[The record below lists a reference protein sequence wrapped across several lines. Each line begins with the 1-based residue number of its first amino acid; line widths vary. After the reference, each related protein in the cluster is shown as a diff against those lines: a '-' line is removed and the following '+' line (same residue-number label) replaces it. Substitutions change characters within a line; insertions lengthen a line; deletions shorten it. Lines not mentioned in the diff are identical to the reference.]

1 MPLFVLWNEKITTNT
16 EESMLEKFR
25 FGLVIVAIAAL
36 GLFAIA
42 CSDEEVEEATN
53 TTSATG
59 AAAKAKESGM
69 TPAKAAEAAAPAT
82 KAEPKLIET
91 SKTSK
96 AATADDQAA
105 GLGEGDVSWPSLSD
119 KMPSSFNESPMCAA
133 KAAAGEIPA
142 LEDRL
147 PENPLVI
154 QPAESIGEYGGT
166 WYRAFTGPADGQN
179 MERPMKDHILFFG
192 TNMTDVQA
200 NIAES
205 WTSNAEAT
213 EFTLTLRKGLKW
225 SDGDDYNTDDIMFW
239 YNHMVTNEDL
249 VPNPPAW
256 MKSGGELLEFSAVD
270 KETLQINSK
279 EPYGLLITLLA
290 SVIVAGP
297 HTRGDSG
304 LGLYAPSHYLSDF
317 HPDVIGLDEANAKAQ
332 AEGYENWAKYFL
344 FLNHANANPDSP
356 MMTAWYVTKPI
367 TSDQWA
373 LERNCFYYAVDT
385 AGNQLPYMD
394 GVTLDLAENL
404 EVLNLKAIAGEFT
417 VQGRHIDLSKL
428 PVFTE
433 NSEKGNYRIQF
444 WRQPES
450 GIANLYIN
458 ESWEGDGGAV
468 DTETASFLSN
478 RDFRAAL
485 SMGVEREEINEVFFL
500 GLGETGG
507 LCAGWDDPND
517 PGHYIGEHLVEFNP
531 DEANAMLDAIGLDK
545 RDSDGM
551 RLMPETG
558 EKIVVVHSVA
568 VAAFEDYEGIDSMV
582 IEMWKNNLGIDGK
595 LDAQE
600 RSLWSSKRDENETM
614 LNSWESSGRAGAII
628 TPNHLGIVGGDG
640 FIAPKYSDAHLA
652 TGEIQDGWIG
662 EWQSLYDEAVTDS
675 SKYAEN
681 LQKVVELNCVN
692 ANPITTVMNKPTY
705 TAIIKKNVRNVPNP
719 LPFSY
724 HAQTSGNGFPE
735 TWWLEGGNQ

>member
-1 MPLFVLWNEKITTNT
+1 
-16 EESMLEKFR
+16 MLKKFQY
-25 FGLVIVAIAAL
+25 GLVTVMVLSL

-42 CSDEEVEEATN
+42 CSEEEVEEATN
-53 TTSATG
+53 TTNASAAASTAKDAG
-59 AAAKAKESGM
+59 VTKEAAKAAM
-69 TPAKAAEAAAPAT
+69 PAAAPAK
-82 KAEPKLIET
+82 KAEPKLVET

-96 AATADDQAA
+96 AATGDDQAA

-119 KMPSSFNESPMCAA
+119 SMPSSFSESPMCAA
-133 KAAAGEIPA
+133 KAEAGEIPA
-142 LEDRL
+142 LADRL

-192 TNMTDVQA
+192 TNMTDVQP

-205 WTSNAEAT
+205 WTSNADAT

-239 YNHMVTNEDL
+239 YDHMVTNEDL
-249 VPNPPAW
+249 VPTPPSW
-256 MKSGGELLEFSAVD
+256 MKSGGEMLEFTQVS
-270 KETLQINSK
+270 KETLQINSA

-290 SVIVAGP
+290 SVVVAGP

-317 HPDVIGLDEANAKAQ
+317 HPDVIGLDEANAKAE
-332 AEGYENWAKYFL
+332 AAGYENWAKYML

-356 MMTAWYVTKPI
+356 MMTAWRVVKPI

-373 LERNCFYYAVDT
+373 LERNCYYWAVDT
-385 AGNQLPYMD
+385 EGQQLPYMD
-394 GVTLDLAENL
+394 NVVLDLAENL

-433 NSEKGNYRIQF
+433 NSDKGNYRIQF

-458 ESWEGDGGAV
+458 ESWVGDGGDV
-468 DTETASFLSN
+468 DTETASFLQN
-478 RDFRAAL
+478 KDFRAAL
-485 SMGVEREEINEVFFL
+485 SMGIERDEINEVFFL
-500 GLGETGG
+500 GLGEVGG

-517 PGHYIGEHLVEFNP
+517 PGHYIGEHYVEFNP
-531 DEANAMLDAIGLDK
+531 DEANELLDSIGLDQK
-545 RDSDGM
+545 DSDGM
-551 RLMPETG
+551 RLMPGTG
-558 EKIVVVHSVA
+558 EKIVVTHSVA

-582 IEMWKNNLGIDGK
+582 IEMWKKHLGIDGK

-600 RSLWSSKRDENETM
+600 RSLWSSRRDNNETH

-628 TPNHLGIVGGDG
+628 TPNHLGVVGGGG
-640 FIAPKYSDAHLA
+640 FIAVGASNDHRDNGTIA
-652 TGEIQDGWIG
+652 DGWIG
-662 EWQSLYDEAVTDS
+662 EWQELYEEAKSDG

-681 LQKVVELNCVN
+681 LQKVVELNCNNV
-692 ANPITTVMNKPTY
+692 NPITTVMNKPTY

>member
-1 MPLFVLWNEKITTNT
+1 
-16 EESMLEKFR
+16 MLEKFR

-59 AAAKAKESGM
+59 AAAAAKDSGA
-69 TPAKAAEAAAPAT
+69 TPDKAKAAMESKPAE
-82 KAEPKLIET
+82 KAAEPKLVET

-105 GLGEGDVSWPSLSD
+105 GLGEGDVSWPSLSNE
-119 KMPSSFNESPMCAA
+119 MPSSFNESPMCAA

-239 YNHMVTNEDL
+239 YDHMVTNEDL
-249 VPNPPAW
+249 VPTPPSW
-256 MKSGGELLEFSAVD
+256 MKSGGELLTFSQVS

-290 SVIVAGP
+290 SVVVAGP

-317 HPDVIGLDEANAKAQ
+317 HPDVIGLDEANAKAE
-332 AEGYENWAKYFL
+332 AAGYENWAKYML

-356 MMTAWYVTKPI
+356 MMTAWKVVKPI
-367 TSDQWA
+367 TSEQWA
-373 LERNCFYYAVDT
+373 LERNCFYYGVDT
-385 AGNQLPYMD
+385 EGQQLPYMD
-394 GVTLDLAENL
+394 NVVLDLAENL

-428 PVFTE
+428 PVFKE
-433 NSEKGNYRIQF
+433 NSDKGNYRIQF

-458 ESWEGDGGAV
+458 ESWGDGANG
-468 DTETASFLSN
+468 EPELASFLTN
-478 RDFRAAL
+478 KDFRAAL
-485 SMGVEREEINEVFFL
+485 SMGIERDEINEVFFL
-500 GLGETGG
+500 GLGEIGG
-507 LCAGWDDPND
+507 LCAGWDDPNN
-517 PGHYIGEHLVEFNP
+517 PGKYIGEDYVQFNP
-531 DEANAMLDAIGLDK
+531 DAANALLDSIGLDK
-545 RDSDGM
+545 KDADGM
-551 RLMPETG
+551 RLMPSG
-558 EKIVVVHSVA
+558 EKIVVTHSVA

-582 IEMWKNNLGIDGK
+582 IEMWKKHLGIDGK

-600 RSLWSSKRDENETM
+600 RSLWSSRRDNNETM

-628 TPNHLGIVGGDG
+628 TPNHLGVVGGGG
-640 FIAPKYSDAHLA
+640 FIAVGASNAHRDDGTMA
-652 TGEIQDGWIG
+652 DGWVG
-662 EWQSLYDEAVTDS
+662 EWQALYEEAKSDG
-675 SKYAEN
+675 SKYAPN
-681 LQKVVELNCVN
+681 LKKVVELNCENV
-692 ANPITTVMNKPTY
+692 NPITTVMNKPTY

>member
-1 MPLFVLWNEKITTNT
+1 
-16 EESMLEKFR
+16 MLKKFQY
-25 FGLVIVAIAAL
+25 GLVTVMVLSL

-42 CSDEEVEEATN
+42 CSEEEVEEATN
-53 TTSATG
+53 TTNASAAASTAKDAG
-59 AAAKAKESGM
+59 VTKEAAKAAM
-69 TPAKAAEAAAPAT
+69 PAAPAAAPAK
-82 KAEPKLIET
+82 KAEPKLVET

-96 AATADDQAA
+96 AATGDDQAA

-119 KMPSSFNESPMCAA
+119 TMPSSFSESPMCAA
-133 KAAAGEIPA
+133 KAEAGEIPA
-142 LEDRL
+142 LADRL

-192 TNMTDVQA
+192 TNMTDVQP

-205 WTSNAEAT
+205 WTSNADAT

-239 YNHMVTNEDL
+239 YDHMVTNEDL
-249 VPNPPAW
+249 VPTPPSW
-256 MKSGGELLEFSAVD
+256 MKSGGEMLEFTQVS
-270 KETLQINSK
+270 KETLQINSA

-290 SVIVAGP
+290 SVVVAGP

-317 HPDVIGLDEANAKAQ
+317 HPDVIGLDEANAKAE
-332 AEGYENWAKYFL
+332 AAGYENWAKYML

-356 MMTAWYVTKPI
+356 MMTAWRVVKPI

-373 LERNCFYYAVDT
+373 LERNCFYWAVDT
-385 AGNQLPYMD
+385 EGQQLPYMD
-394 GVTLDLAENL
+394 EVVLDLAENL

-433 NSEKGNYRIQF
+433 NSDKGNYRIQF

-458 ESWEGDGGAV
+458 ESWVGDGGDV
-468 DTETASFLSN
+468 DTETASFLQN
-478 RDFRAAL
+478 KDFRAAL
-485 SMGVEREEINEVFFL
+485 SMGIERDEINEVFFL
-500 GLGETGG
+500 GLGEVGG

-517 PGHYIGEHLVEFNP
+517 PGHYIGEHYVEFNP
-531 DEANAMLDAIGLDK
+531 DEANELLDSIGLDQK
-545 RDSDGM
+545 DSDGM
-551 RLMPETG
+551 RLMPGTG
-558 EKIVVVHSVA
+558 EKIVVTHSVA

-582 IEMWKNNLGIDGK
+582 IEMWKKHLGIDGK

-600 RSLWSSKRDENETM
+600 RSLWSSRRDNNETH

-628 TPNHLGIVGGDG
+628 TPNHLGVVGGGG
-640 FIAPKYSDAHLA
+640 FIAVGASNDHRDNGTIA
-652 TGEIQDGWIG
+652 DGWIG
-662 EWQSLYDEAVTDS
+662 EWQKLYEEAKSDG
-675 SKYAEN
+675 SKYSEN
-681 LQKVVELNCVN
+681 LQKVVELNCNNV
-692 ANPITTVMNKPTY
+692 NPITTVMNKPTY

>member
-1 MPLFVLWNEKITTNT
+1 
-16 EESMLEKFR
+16 MLKKFQY
-25 FGLVIVAIAAL
+25 GLVTVMVLSL

-42 CSDEEVEEATN
+42 CSEEEVEEATN
-53 TTSATG
+53 TTNASAAA
-59 AAAKAKESGM
+59 AAAKEAGVTKEQ
-69 TPAKAAEAAAPAT
+69 AKAAMPAAPAAAPAK
-82 KAEPKLIET
+82 KAEPKLVET
-91 SKTSK
+91 SQTSK
-96 AATADDQAA
+96 AATGDDQAA

-119 KMPSSFNESPMCAA
+119 TMPSSFSESPMCAA
-133 KAAAGEIPA
+133 KAEAGEIPA
-142 LEDRL
+142 LADRL

-192 TNMTDVQA
+192 TNMTDVQP

-205 WTSNAEAT
+205 WTSNADAT

-239 YNHMVTNEDL
+239 YDHMVTNEDL
-249 VPNPPAW
+249 VPTPPSW
-256 MKSGGELLEFSAVD
+256 MKSGGEMLEFTQVS
-270 KETLQINSK
+270 KETLQINSA

-290 SVIVAGP
+290 SVVVAGP

-317 HPDVIGLDEANAKAQ
+317 HPDVIGLDEANAKAE
-332 AEGYENWAKYFL
+332 AAGYENWAKYML

-356 MMTAWYVTKPI
+356 MMTAWRVVKPI

-373 LERNCFYYAVDT
+373 LERNCFYWAVDT
-385 AGNQLPYMD
+385 EGQQLPYMD
-394 GVTLDLAENL
+394 EVVLDLAENL

-433 NSEKGNYRIQF
+433 NSDKGNYRIQF

-458 ESWEGDGGAV
+458 ESWVGDGGDV
-468 DTETASFLSN
+468 DTETASFLQN
-478 RDFRAAL
+478 KDFRAAL
-485 SMGVEREEINEVFFL
+485 SMGIERDEINEVFFL
-500 GLGETGG
+500 GLGEVGG

-517 PGHYIGEHLVEFNP
+517 PGHYIGEHYVEFNP
-531 DEANAMLDAIGLDK
+531 DEANELLDSIGLDQK
-545 RDSDGM
+545 DSDGM
-551 RLMPETG
+551 RLMPGTG
-558 EKIVVVHSVA
+558 EKIVVTHSVA

-582 IEMWKNNLGIDGK
+582 IEMWKKHLGIDGK

-600 RSLWSSKRDENETM
+600 RSLWSSRRDNNETH

-628 TPNHLGIVGGDG
+628 TPNHLGVVGGGG
-640 FIAPKYSDAHLA
+640 FIAVGASNDHRDNGTIA
-652 TGEIQDGWIG
+652 DGWIG
-662 EWQSLYDEAVTDS
+662 EWQKLYEEAKSDG

-681 LQKVVELNCVN
+681 LQKVVELNCNNV
-692 ANPITTVMNKPTY
+692 NPITTVMNKPTY

>member
-1 MPLFVLWNEKITTNT
+1 
-16 EESMLEKFR
+16 MLRKFR
-25 FGLVIVAIAAL
+25 HGLVVVL
-36 GLFAIA
+36 LLVVGLVAIA

-53 TTSATG
+53 TTNASAAAASAKASG
-59 AAAKAKESGM
+59 AAPAAKAAAAKPA
-69 TPAKAAEAAAPAT
+69 AKA
-82 KAEPKLIET
+82 PKVVET

-96 AATADDQAA
+96 AATGDDQSA

-119 KMPSSFNESPMCAA
+119 TMPSSFQESPLCAA
-133 KAAAGEIPA
+133 QAAAGTIPA
-142 LEDRL
+142 LADRL
-147 PENPLVI
+147 PDNPLVI
-154 QPAESIGEYGGT
+154 SPAESIGEYGGT

-239 YNHMVTNEDL
+239 YDHMVTNEDL
-249 VPNPPAW
+249 VPTPPSW
-256 MKSGGELLEFSAVD
+256 MKSGGELLTFTQVS

-290 SVIVAGP
+290 SVVVAGP

-304 LGLYAPSHYLSDF
+304 LGLYAPSHYLSDY
-317 HPDVIGLDEANAKAQ
+317 HPAYVGLDEANAI
-332 AEGYENWAKYFL
+332 AEAAGYENWAKYFL

-356 MMTAWYVTKPI
+356 MMTAWKVTKAI
-367 TSDQWA
+367 TTDQWK

-385 AGNQLPYMD
+385 EGNQLPYMD
-394 GVTLDLAENL
+394 AVVLDLAENL

-428 PVFTE
+428 AVFKE
-433 NSEKGNYRIQF
+433 NSDKGNYRIQF

-450 GIANLYIN
+450 GIANLYIT
-458 ESWEGDGGAV
+458 ESWGEGEFGDA
-468 DTETASFLSN
+468 ETGSFLTN
-478 RDFRAAL
+478 KDFRAAL
-485 SMGVEREEINEVFFL
+485 SMGIERDEINEVFFL
-500 GLGETGG
+500 GLGEIGG
-507 LCAGWDDPND
+507 LCMGWDDPNN
-517 PGHYIGEHLVEFNP
+517 PGKYIGEDYVQFNP
-531 DEANAMLDAIGLDK
+531 DAANALLDSIGLDK
-545 RDSDGM
+545 KDSDGM
-551 RLMPETG
+551 RLMPSG
-558 EKIVVVHSVA
+558 EKIVIVHSVA

-582 IEMWKNNLGIDGK
+582 IEMWKNHLGIDGR

-600 RSLWSSKRDENETM
+600 RSLWSGRQNNNETM

-628 TPNHLGIVGGDG
+628 TPAHLGMVAGGGYISPLAADLHMDG
-640 FIAPKYSDAHLA
+640 IIA
-652 TGEIQDGWIG
+652 DGWIG
-662 EWQSLYDEAVTDS
+662 EWQTLYDEAVSDAT
-675 SKYAEN
+675 KYAEN
-681 LQKVVELNCVN
+681 LQKVVELNCENV
-692 ANPITTVMNKPTY
+692 NPITTVMNKPTY
-705 TAIIKKNVRNVPNP
+705 TAIIKKNVHNIPNP

-724 HAQTSGNGFPE
+724 HSQTSGNGFPE

>member
-1 MPLFVLWNEKITTNT
+1 
-16 EESMLEKFR
+16 MLKKFQY
-25 FGLVIVAIAAL
+25 GLVTVMVLSL

-42 CSDEEVEEATN
+42 CSEEEVEEATN
-53 TTSATG
+53 TTNASAAASTAKDAG
-59 AAAKAKESGM
+59 VTKEAAKAAM
-69 TPAKAAEAAAPAT
+69 PAAAPAAAPAK
-82 KAEPKLIET
+82 KAEPKLVET

-96 AATADDQAA
+96 AATGDDQAA

-119 KMPSSFNESPMCAA
+119 SMPSSFSESPMCAA
-133 KAAAGEIPA
+133 KAEAGEIPA
-142 LEDRL
+142 LADRL

-192 TNMTDVQA
+192 TNMTDVQP

-205 WTSNAEAT
+205 WTSNADAT

-239 YNHMVTNEDL
+239 YDHMVTNEDL
-249 VPNPPAW
+249 VPTPPSW
-256 MKSGGELLEFSAVD
+256 MKSGGEMLEFTQVS
-270 KETLQINSK
+270 KETLQINSA

-290 SVIVAGP
+290 SVVVAGP

-317 HPDVIGLDEANAKAQ
+317 HPDVIGLDEANAKAE
-332 AEGYENWAKYFL
+332 AAGYENWAKYML

-356 MMTAWYVTKPI
+356 MMTAWRVVKPI

-373 LERNCFYYAVDT
+373 LERNCYYWAVDT
-385 AGNQLPYMD
+385 EGQQLPYMD
-394 GVTLDLAENL
+394 NVVLDLAENL

-433 NSEKGNYRIQF
+433 NSDKGNYRIQF

-458 ESWEGDGGAV
+458 ESWVGDGGDV
-468 DTETASFLSN
+468 DTETASFLQN
-478 RDFRAAL
+478 KDFRAAL
-485 SMGVEREEINEVFFL
+485 SMGIERDEINEVFFL
-500 GLGETGG
+500 GLGEVGG
-507 LCAGWDDPND
+507 LCAGWDDPNA
-517 PGHYIGEHLVEFNP
+517 PGHYIGEHYVEFNP
-531 DEANAMLDAIGLDK
+531 DEANELLDSIGLDQK
-545 RDSDGM
+545 DSDGM
-551 RLMPETG
+551 RLMPGTG
-558 EKIVVVHSVA
+558 EKIVVTHSVA

-582 IEMWKNNLGIDGK
+582 IEMWKKHLGIDGK

-600 RSLWSSKRDENETM
+600 RSLWSSRRDNNETH

-628 TPNHLGIVGGDG
+628 TPNHLGVVGGGG
-640 FIAPKYSDAHLA
+640 FIAVGASNDHRDNGTIA
-652 TGEIQDGWIG
+652 DGWIG
-662 EWQSLYDEAVTDS
+662 EWQELYEEAKSDG

-681 LQKVVELNCVN
+681 LQKVVELNCNNV
-692 ANPITTVMNKPTY
+692 NPITTVMNKPTY

>member
-1 MPLFVLWNEKITTNT
+1 
-16 EESMLEKFR
+16 MLKKFR
-25 FGLVIVAIAAL
+25 HGLVVVL
-36 GLFAIA
+36 LLVVGLVAIA

-53 TTSATG
+53 TTNASAAASSAQASG
-59 AAAKAKESGM
+59 AAPAAKAAAAAK
-69 TPAKAAEAAAPAT
+69 PAAPA
-82 KAEPKLIET
+82 PKIVET

-96 AATADDQAA
+96 AATGDDQAA

-119 KMPSSFNESPMCAA
+119 EMPSSFSESPMCAA

-154 QPAESIGEYGGT
+154 SPAESIGEYGGT

-205 WTSNAEAT
+205 WTSNADAT

-239 YNHMVTNEDL
+239 YDHMVTNEDL
-249 VPNPPAW
+249 VPTPPSW
-256 MKSGGELLEFSAVD
+256 MKSGGELLTFSALD

-290 SVIVAGP
+290 SVVVAGP
-297 HTRGDSG
+297 HTRGDAG

-317 HPDVIGLDEANAKAQ
+317 HPDVIGLDEANAKAE
-332 AEGYENWAKYFL
+332 AAGYENWAKYML

-356 MMTAWYVTKPI
+356 MMTAWKVVKPI
-367 TSDQWA
+367 TSEQWA
-373 LERNCFYYAVDT
+373 LERNCFYYGVDT
-385 AGNQLPYMD
+385 EGQQLPYMD
-394 GVTLDLAENL
+394 NVVLDLAENL

-428 PVFTE
+428 PVFKE
-433 NSEKGNYRIQF
+433 NSDKGNYRIQF

-458 ESWEGDGGAV
+458 ESWGDGDNG
-468 DTETASFLSN
+468 EPELASFLTN
-478 RDFRAAL
+478 KDFRAAL
-485 SMGVEREEINEVFFL
+485 SMGIERDEINEVFFL
-500 GLGETGG
+500 GLGEIGG
-507 LCAGWDDPND
+507 LCAGWDDPNN
-517 PGHYIGEHLVEFNP
+517 PGKYIGEDYVQFNP
-531 DEANAMLDAIGLDK
+531 DEANALLDSIGLDK
-545 RDSDGM
+545 KDSDGM
-551 RLMPETG
+551 RLMPSG
-558 EKIVVVHSVA
+558 EKIVVTHSVA

-582 IEMWKNNLGIDGK
+582 IEMWKKHLGIDGK

-600 RSLWSSKRDENETM
+600 RSLWTSRRDNNETM

-628 TPNHLGIVGGDG
+628 TPNHLGVVGGGG
-640 FIAPKYSDAHLA
+640 FIAVGASNAHRDDGTMA
-652 TGEIQDGWIG
+652 DGWVG
-662 EWQSLYDEAVTDS
+662 EWQALYEEAKSDG
-675 SKYAEN
+675 SKYAPN
-681 LQKVVELNCVN
+681 LKKVVELNCENV
-692 ANPITTVMNKPTY
+692 NPITTVMNKPTY

-735 TWWLEGGNQ
+735 TWWLDGGNQ

>member
-1 MPLFVLWNEKITTNT
+1 
-16 EESMLEKFR
+16 MLKKFR
-25 FGLVIVAIAAL
+25 HGLVVVL
-36 GLFAIA
+36 LLVVGLVAIA

-53 TTSATG
+53 TTNASAAASSAQASG
-59 AAAKAKESGM
+59 AAPAAKAAAAAK
-69 TPAKAAEAAAPAT
+69 PAAPA
-82 KAEPKLIET
+82 PKIVET

-96 AATADDQAA
+96 AATGDDQAA

-119 KMPSSFNESPMCAA
+119 TMPSSFSESPMCAA

-154 QPAESIGEYGGT
+154 SPAESVGEYGGT

-205 WTSNAEAT
+205 WTSNADAT

-239 YNHMVTNEDL
+239 YDHMVTNEDL
-249 VPNPPAW
+249 VPTPPSW
-256 MKSGGELLEFSAVD
+256 MKSGGEMLTFTALD
-270 KETLQINSK
+270 KETLQINTK

-290 SVIVAGP
+290 SVVVAGP

-317 HPDVIGLDEANAKAQ
+317 HPDVIGLDEANAKAE
-332 AEGYENWAKYFL
+332 AAGYESWAKYML

-356 MMTAWYVTKPI
+356 MMTAWKVVKPI

-373 LERNCFYYAVDT
+373 LERNCFYYGVDT
-385 AGNQLPYMD
+385 EGQQLPYMD
-394 GVTLDLAENL
+394 NVVLDLAENL

-428 PVFTE
+428 PVFKE
-433 NSEKGNYRIQF
+433 NSDKGNYRIQF

-458 ESWEGDGGAV
+458 ESWGDGANG
-468 DTETASFLSN
+468 EPELASFLRN
-478 RDFRAAL
+478 KDFRAAL
-485 SMGVEREEINEVFFL
+485 SMGIERDEINEVFFL
-500 GLGETGG
+500 GLGEIGG
-507 LCAGWDDPND
+507 LCAGWDDPNN
-517 PGHYIGEHLVEFNP
+517 PGKYIGEDYVQFNP
-531 DEANAMLDAIGLDK
+531 DAANALLDSIGLDK
-545 RDSDGM
+545 KDADGM
-551 RLMPETG
+551 RLMPSG

-582 IEMWKNNLGIDGK
+582 IEMWKKHLGIDGK

-600 RSLWSSKRDENETM
+600 RSLWSSKRDNNETM

-628 TPNHLGIVGGDG
+628 TPNHLGVVGGGG
-640 FIAPKYSDAHLA
+640 FIAVGASNAHRDDGTMA
-652 TGEIQDGWIG
+652 DGWIG
-662 EWQSLYDEAVTDS
+662 EWQALYEEAKSDG
-675 SKYAEN
+675 SKYAPN
-681 LQKVVELNCVN
+681 LKKVVELNCENV
-692 ANPITTVMNKPTY
+692 NPITTVMNKPTY